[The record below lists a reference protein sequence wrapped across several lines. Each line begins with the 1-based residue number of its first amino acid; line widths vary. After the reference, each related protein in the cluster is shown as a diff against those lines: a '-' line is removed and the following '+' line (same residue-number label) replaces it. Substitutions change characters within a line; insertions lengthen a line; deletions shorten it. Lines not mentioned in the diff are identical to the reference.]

1 MSIINKSTII
11 GVAGALAVAATL
23 SFAAADAAKK
33 GPNAGTKGTAEAAAP
48 VEAIALADQLAVYGI
63 RNGDAI
69 AIIQAAKMKKQN
81 PGKDMADAKKSTDGK
96 GVKADKTSG
105 YDLSADALL
114 TRAEGMA
121 AGNATL
127 AGLIKDA
134 RAAKSRGAIRG
145 PTIHYDTVLAGN
157 TDAYPIAFRG
167 GEQAAVFVSGDG
179 DTDLDLYVYDQELRP
194 GLQPLQAG
202 GELISIRRRV
212 PTPLERGPDG
222 RAFFSDSQPAPR
234 ATTRR
239 ADCPAS

>member
-1 MSIINKSTII
+1 MSIITKSTIA
-11 GVAGALAVAATL
+11 GVAGAFAVAATL
-23 SFAAADAAKK
+23 GFAAADAAKK
-33 GPNAGTKGTAEAAAP
+33 GANSGAKGTAEAAAP

-81 PGKDMADAKKSTDGK
+81 PGKDMADAKKATEGK
-96 GVKADKTSG
+96 GVKADKASG

-157 TDAYPIAFRG
+157 TDAYNIAFRG

-179 DTDLDLYVYDQELRP
+179 DTDLDLYVYDENGNAICSDTDNTDTMLCRWTPAWTGTFQVKVKNY
-194 GLQPLQAG
+194 G
-202 GELISIRRRV
+202 RV
-212 PTPLERGPDG
+212 YNRYKL
-222 RAFFSDSQPAPR
+222 AVN
-234 ATTRR
+234 
-239 ADCPAS
+239 